1 MVCLFF
7 TFFMSKKRK
16 SFAFS
21 LPIKVAD
28 HLRREAR
35 EYWLARE
42 QRLVW
47 FRLGQEMLCDVEVNG
62 GGTIVKGKNCNNNN
76 NDNNNRQ

>member
-1 MVCLFF
+1 
-7 TFFMSKKRK
+7 MSKRRE
-16 SFAFS
+16 SFALFS

-42 QRLVW
+42 QRLA
-47 FRLGQEMLCDVEVNG
+47 QEMLRDGV
-62 GGTIVKGKNCNNNN
+62 TIVEGKYFNNNN

>member
-1 MVCLFF
+1 MLQCD
-7 TFFMSKKRK
+7 FFMSKRRK
-16 SFAFS
+16 SFALFS

-42 QRLVW
+42 QRL
-47 FRLGQEMLCDVEVNG
+47 LCDGV
-62 GGTIVKGKNCNNNN
+62 TIVEGKYFNNNN
-76 NDNNNRQ
+76 NNKNDNNNNR